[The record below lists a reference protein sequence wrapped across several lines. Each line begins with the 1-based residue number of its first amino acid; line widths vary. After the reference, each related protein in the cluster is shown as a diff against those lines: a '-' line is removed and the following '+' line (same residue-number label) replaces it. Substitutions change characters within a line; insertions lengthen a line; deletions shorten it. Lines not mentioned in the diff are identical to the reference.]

1 MFRKQ
6 KKLRDEKGIEGR
18 STKIKLGAFFRDQ
31 RIERGVSPKT
41 VADYLGVSTKVIEDY
56 ESGRVKIPTSHAY
69 AISNCLNISPEIVMW
84 LLRRGCNGANAEEAP
99 DQSFSRKNAA

>member
-6 KKLRDEKGIEGR
+6 KKLRDEKATEGR

-41 VADYLGVSTKVIEDY
+41 VADYLGVSTKVIEEY

-84 LLRRGCNGANAEEAP
+84 LLRRGCNKGTDEAGAE
-99 DQSFSRKNAA
+99 DKCSV